1 MYLDK
6 TDAKPPGKR
15 LIANMPIRT
24 KWLILA
30 PLGLVLI
37 GYGLC
42 VFSEAGHLKHTGS
55 RAWKRNY
62 RAASATSG
70 RVSGK
75 EKALP
80 NPIDRASSVRVS
92 SLNSPFGLFFRILG
106 RKFGFDGF
114 NVHVLDVRLT
124 EQILDHG

>member
-6 TDAKPPGKR
+6 SDAKPPGKK
-15 LIANMPIRT
+15 LLSNMSTHT

-55 RAWKRNY
+55 PTVEWVLLGTYSLILINGGLSIFGQAIRY
-62 RAASATSG
+62 R
-70 RVSGK
+70 
-75 EKALP
+75 
-80 NPIDRASSVRVS
+80 
-92 SLNSPFGLFFRILG
+92 
-106 RKFGFDGF
+106 
-114 NVHVLDVRLT
+114 VLMDVRRETRRSIRKLET
-124 EQILDHG
+124 KLSSRERNKRARDRKRKSSTKSN

>member
-6 TDAKPPGKR
+6 SDAKPPGKR
-15 LIANMPIRT
+15 LISTMPIRT

-55 RAWKRNY
+55 RTIEWVLLGTYSLILINGGLSVFGQAIRFRVLMDVRRETRRSIRKLETKLSSRERN
-62 RAASATSG
+62 
-70 RVSGK
+70 K
-75 EKALP
+75 
-80 NPIDRASSVRVS
+80 RASERKRKS
-92 SLNSPFGLFFRILG
+92 STKSN
-106 RKFGFDGF
+106 
-114 NVHVLDVRLT
+114 
-124 EQILDHG
+124 